1 MINIKNLNVVYGE
14 KVIFEDAC
22 LTINKGIYILSGE
35 KSCGKSTLLNLV
47 YEKGIKNIL
56 YTRND
61 ADVFDV
67 EGEVFILQDNMG
79 MADETSEIEFL
90 NTIAILNGMQQPF
103 SYEPL
108 YQEKPLSTYSTGEL
122 KVAQIN
128 LLTELNPDILLLDEP
143 FQSSESKHNEY
154 ILDKIMKRDSNKI
167 TIVVTDKEE
176 YKKSFVNNIQILD
189 RKILI
194 DGTWGK

>member
-22 LTINKGIYILSGE
+22 LAINKGIYILSGE

-90 NTIAILNGMQQPF
+90 NTIAILNGMKQPF

-154 ILDKIMKRDSNKI
+154 ILNKIMKRDSNKI

-176 YKKSFVNNIQILD
+176 YKNSFVNNIQILD

-194 DGTWGK
+194 DETWGK